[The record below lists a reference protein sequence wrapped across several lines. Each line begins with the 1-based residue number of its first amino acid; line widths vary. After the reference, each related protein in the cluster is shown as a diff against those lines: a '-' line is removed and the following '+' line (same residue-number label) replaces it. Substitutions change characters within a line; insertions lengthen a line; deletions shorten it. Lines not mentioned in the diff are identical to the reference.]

1 MACTLSGRRSFL
13 HHGVHDICCCYWCLW
28 WWGSMDLARFTLVKG
43 PASGF
48 LRYWVRPAMSFF
60 SFLFYFFHPT
70 YNIVRWWWVWCD
82 ILNILIVPRGFQDF
96 RIVLKHSSSP
106 FTLSLLYPAAFI
118 YSFDQIRSLSTA
130 STLSINHEH
139 LKGYFKVDGQ
149 RRRYTGGD
157 RCLFRYQYS
166 LRRVRWVEEE
176 CL

>member
-1 MACTLSGRRSFL
+1 
-13 HHGVHDICCCYWCLW
+13 
-28 WWGSMDLARFTLVKG
+28 MDLARSTLVKG

-70 YNIVRWWWVWCD
+70 YNIVRWWWVRCD
-82 ILNILIVPRGFQDF
+82 ILNSPIVPGGFQDF

-130 STLSINHEH
+130 STSTLSINHEH
-139 LKGYFKVDGQ
+139 LKGYFKDDGQ
-149 RRRYTGGD
+149 CHRYTGGD
-157 RCLFRYQYS
+157 GCLLKYQCS